1 MTYLTTNQMKLQMK
15 KIISKLIMIIGL
27 LCFMP
32 SFSFAQSASES
43 YNKGVALMNKGDYQG
58 AIASFKASMAIN
70 KSAANVKKCNAQIAK
85 CNRLAKKKRSGG
97 EDDTKKATP
106 QKQLTLSTYN
116 LSFDSGESTKVVG
129 IETMPESS
137 DWIANVASEH
147 ESWCKLSKSMD
158 GKNLQVTC
166 LATSS
171 TLNRQ
176 TGITVIYDQVT
187 RFIRLTQKGN
197 KPHLDATKTDIKI
210 SKRKGGTQKVGISCN
225 SDTLY
230 SDNKNWELTKSPEWC
245 EVTVSSGNEITI
257 KAEPLAKTD
266 PDFKAGRSGYIRI
279 ESQNEEF
286 IIRVDQ
292 K

>member
-1 MTYLTTNQMKLQMK
+1 MMK
-15 KIISKLIMIIGL
+15 KTISKLMMIIGL
-27 LCFMP
+27 LCFAP
-32 SFSFAQSASES
+32 IVSYAQSASES
-43 YNKGVALMNKGDYQG
+43 YNKGVALMNKGDYQE

-97 EDDTKKATP
+97 EDNSKKAAP
-106 QKQLTLSTYN
+106 SKQLTLSTYT
-116 LSFDSGESTKVVG
+116 LAFDAGEDTKLVG
-129 IETMPESS
+129 VETLPESS
-137 DWIANVASEH
+137 DWMANVASEH
-147 ESWCKLSKSMD
+147 ESWCKLGKSMD

-166 LATSS
+166 LASSS
-171 TLNRQ
+171 TLSRQ

-187 RFIRLTQKGN
+187 RFIKLVQRGN
-197 KPHLDATKTDIKI
+197 KPHIDATKADVKI
-210 SKRKGGTQKVGISCN
+210 NKRKGGTQKVGISCN

-230 SDNKNWELTKSPEWC
+230 ADNKNWELTKFPDWC
-245 EVTVSSGNEITI
+245 DVTVTSGNEITI
-257 KAEPLAKTD
+257 KADALSKND
-266 PDFKAGRSGYIRI
+266 PDYKSGRTGYIRI

>member
-1 MTYLTTNQMKLQMK
+1 MK
-15 KIISKLIMIIGL
+15 KTISKLILFIGL
-27 LCFMP
+27 LCFLPMA
-32 SFSFAQSASES
+32 SYAQSASES

-70 KSAANVKKCNAQIAK
+70 KSAANVKKCNAQITK
-85 CNRLAKKKRSGG
+85 CNRLAKKKRTSS
-97 EDDTKKATP
+97 EEETKKVTP
-106 QKQLTLSTYN
+106 AKQLTLTAYSLT
-116 LSFDSGESTKVVG
+116 FDSGEDTKIVG

-137 DWIANVASEH
+137 DWMANVASEH
-147 ESWCKLSKSMD
+147 ESWCKLTKSMD
-158 GKNLQVTC
+158 GKNLLVTC
-166 LATSS
+166 MATSS

-187 RFIRLTQKGN
+187 RFIKLVQRGN
-197 KPHLDATKTDIKI
+197 KPHIDATKADVKI
-210 SKRKGGTQKVGISCN
+210 NKRRGGTQKVGIRCN

-230 SDNKNWELTKSPEWC
+230 SDNKNWELTKYPEWC
-245 EVTVSSGNEITI
+245 EVTVTSGNEISI
-257 KAEPLAKTD
+257 KADPMTKTD
-266 PDFKAGRSGYIRI
+266 PDFKSGRTGYVRI

>member
-1 MTYLTTNQMKLQMK
+1 MNRILKILTLIFLMTLTTVHTY
-15 KIISKLIMIIGL
+15 
-27 LCFMP
+27 
-32 SFSFAQSASES
+32 AQSASDA

-97 EDDTKKATP
+97 EDSSKKAAP
-106 QKQLTLSTYN
+106 SKQLTLSTYT
-116 LSFDSGESTKVVG
+116 LSFDSGEDTKLVG
-129 IETMPESS
+129 VETLPESS
-137 DWIANVASEH
+137 DWMANVASEH
-147 ESWCKLSKSMD
+147 ESWCKLGKSMD

-171 TLNRQ
+171 TLSRQ

-187 RFIRLTQKGN
+187 RFIKLVQRGN
-197 KPHLDATKTDIKI
+197 KPHIDATKADVKI
-210 SKRKGGTQKVGISCN
+210 NKRKGGTQKVGISCN

-230 SDNKNWELTKSPEWC
+230 SDNKNWELTKFPDWC
-245 EVTVSSGNEITI
+245 DVTVTSGNEITI
-257 KAEPLAKTD
+257 KADALGKND
-266 PDFKAGRSGYIRI
+266 PDYKSGRTGYIRI

>member
-1 MTYLTTNQMKLQMK
+1 MK
-15 KIISKLIMIIGL
+15 KTISKLIMIIGL
-27 LCFMP
+27 LCFVP
-32 SFSFAQSASES
+32 IASYAQSASES

-85 CNRLAKKKRSGG
+85 CNRLAKKKKNSGE
-97 EDDTKKATP
+97 EDAKKETP
-106 QKQLTLSTYN
+106 SKQLTLSAYS
-116 LSFDSGESTKVVG
+116 LAFDSGEDTKIVG

-137 DWIANVASEH
+137 DWMANVASEH
-147 ESWCKLSKSMD
+147 ESWCKLTKSMD
-158 GKNLQVTC
+158 GKNLLVNC

-187 RFIRLTQKGN
+187 RFIKLTQKGN
-197 KPHLDATKTDIKI
+197 KPRLDATKADIKI
-210 SKRKGGTQKVGISCN
+210 NKRKGGTQKVGISCN

-230 SDNKNWELTKSPEWC
+230 SDNKNWELTKYPEWC
-245 EVTVSSGNEITI
+245 EVTVTSGNEITI

-266 PDFKAGRSGYIRI
+266 PDFKSGRTGYIRI

>member
-1 MTYLTTNQMKLQMK
+1 MTTMMK
-15 KIISKLIMIIGL
+15 KICKLILVIGL
-27 LCFMP
+27 LCFLP
-32 SFSFAQSASES
+32 LSSFAQSASES
-43 YNKGVALMNKGDYQG
+43 YKRGVTLMNSGDYHG

-70 KSAANVKKCNAQIAK
+70 KSAANVKKCKAQIAK
-85 CNRLAKKKRSGG
+85 CNRLAKKKRNGG
-97 EDDTKKATP
+97 EEESKKVAP
-106 QKQLTLSTYN
+106 EKQLTLSTYN
-116 LSFDSGESTKVVG
+116 LTFDSNEDTKIVG
-129 IETMPESS
+129 IQTLPESN

-158 GKNLQVTC
+158 GKELLVTC
-166 LATSS
+166 LSTSS

-187 RFIRLTQKGN
+187 RFIKLIQKGH
-197 KPHLDATKTDIKI
+197 KPLIEVTKSDVKFG
-210 SKRKGGTQKVGISCN
+210 KRKGGTQKIGISCN

-230 SDNKNWELTKSPEWC
+230 SDNKNWDLTKYPEWC

-257 KAEPLAKTD
+257 KAAPLAKTD
-266 PDFKAGRSGYIRI
+266 PEYKSGRSGYVRI
-279 ESQNEEF
+279 QSQNEEY

>member
-1 MTYLTTNQMKLQMK
+1 
-15 KIISKLIMIIGL
+15 
-27 LCFMP
+27 
-32 SFSFAQSASES
+32 
-43 YNKGVALMNKGDYQG
+43 MNKGDYQG

-85 CNRLAKKKRSGG
+85 CNRLAKRKKNDS
-97 EDDTKKATP
+97 DDEPKKATSS
-106 QKQLTLSTYN
+106 KQLTLSAYS
-116 LSFDSGESTKVVG
+116 LAFDAGEDTKIVG

-137 DWIANVASEH
+137 DWMANVASEH
-147 ESWCKLSKSMD
+147 ESWCKLGKSMD

-171 TLNRQ
+171 TLSRQ

-187 RFIRLTQKGN
+187 RFIKLTQKGN
-197 KPHLDATKTDIKI
+197 KPHIDATKADIKI
-210 SKRKGGTQKVGISCN
+210 NKRKGGTQKVGISCN

-230 SDNKNWELTKSPEWC
+230 SDNKNWELTKYPEWC

-257 KAEPLAKTD
+257 KAGPLAKTD
-266 PDFKAGRSGYIRI
+266 PEFKSGRSGYIRI